1 MATSRIKIEV
11 DYEKARVKVDD
22 LKISFDQ
29 LGTKVVATRNR
40 ITKAI
45 GSTNDAVKGSL
56 KALMRERDEW
66 KNIQASLSTTSAA
79 YAKYQGQIDKLDAK
93 IAKITDTRNKEQKAL
108 KNSAN
113 GLRAQIS
120 AMQTEMDNR
129 ILSNRQYRI
138 ANEQLQI
145 LKDKLEALTDTRKEH
160 EIVQEGSIAHYDQ
173 EIQVR
178 MDMLRNMN
186 LEAEAIER
194 IEQEITSLNSR
205 KGEAVAKTKSLSK
218 AMEGTSSSAGAAG
231 ATVTEFGRTIG
242 DAPFGL
248 MGMANNL
255 QQLSQQFVD
264 LQAKSGGTN
273 KALKSILSTMMGP
286 AGLVVAINI
295 VTSAIV
301 AYNMRKDKAKEKT
314 EEFNESMLLETAI
327 LKQLT
332 NMYKAANDSL
342 GERNQIISSL
352 AAADSDYAK
361 ALAELGNN
369 EDARNELTEKYLE
382 IRNRIND
389 SEENRN
395 KIADENK
402 ELLSEELLSKE
413 ERNELERQ
421 YADLLDGPVN
431 ESTGR
436 AIGRIKGQLNL
447 DDQRREANKE
457 ILKSTNDIADA
468 QEELNRLLNASDY
481 DEAIQ
486 ELKAYNEELR
496 VTRNFTEGTER
507 IAEEIRV
514 LQKKLSDE
522 AVKAGTTETAAYQ
535 KILLDLRKKEDEYY
549 QASIEE
555 RQEAADKEK
564 ERLDSLAEINQEY
577 TDNLEAQGDEL
588 GIIRL
593 NQAERDALAEAEAL
607 GAGQDVINKITQD
620 FANRRQEI
628 LDKDAEERAEKARKA
643 AEKQAKE
650 DEKIKEESLKNNE
663 KKLEEYFN
671 REIEMMKARTDAMS
685 DVMSNFSNLLDELGS
700 ISESRYE
707 RQLNNLKNERDI
719 INADNTL
726 TKEEKVAQL
735 TEIQN
740 QENAV
745 QTKRIKAERDMFT
758 LKQTIT
764 IAEMIMKQKA
774 MVQEQIMIAQLATAK
789 ASLAANEVAVTGAK
803 EAGKAQMSLG
813 TFMSTLGP
821 FGVAAF
827 ALSIGSVI
835 ASIVSARKK
844 ARAEIAGLSNAPISV
859 SGGSSSGAAAPS
871 IPDFNVVGSSTQNQ
885 LAQAISGSQQ
895 KPVKAYVVSSDVS
908 TAQEMDRKTIDA
920 ASI

>member
-145 LKDKLEALTDTRKEH
+145 LKDKLDALTDTRKEH
-160 EIVQEGSIAHYDQ
+160 EIVQRGSIAHYEQ

-194 IEQEITSLNSR
+194 IEKEITSLNNR

-264 LQAKSGGTN
+264 LQTKSGGTN
-273 KALKSILSTMMGP
+273 NAIKSILQTMAGP
-286 AGLVVAINI
+286 AGFVVAINI
-295 VTSAIV
+295 VTSALV
-301 AYNMRKDKAKEKT
+301 AYNMRKDKAKQKT
-314 EEFNESMLLETAI
+314 EEFNESLLLEKNTLEALI
-327 LKQLT
+327 LLYNESADAAEGRANVMGALT
-332 NMYKAANDSL
+332 
-342 GERNQIISSL
+342 
-352 AAADSDYAK
+352 AADDKYAEALNAVGISEEK
-361 ALAELGNN
+361 RSKLTDAYLKDRNALNAAEDKRNKLAEKYKEQLKL
-369 EDARNELTEKYLE
+369 EL
-382 IRNRIND
+382 I
-389 SEENRN
+389 SE
-395 KIADENK
+395 
-402 ELLSEELLSKE
+402 
-413 ERNELERQ
+413 
-421 YADLLDGPVN
+421 
-431 ESTGR
+431 
-436 AIGRIKGQLNL
+436 
-447 DDQRREANKE
+447 
-457 ILKSTNDIADA
+457 
-468 QEELNRLLNASDY
+468 EELNKEREKINKIEDADTQGKKLFELGQKITRNN
-481 DEAIQ
+481 
-486 ELKAYNEELR
+486 ELKAILGEVADATIEVDKAEKQLNKTLGNSEMDKFMEKLR
-496 VTRNFTEGTER
+496 EF
-507 IAEEIRV
+507 
-514 LQKKLSDE
+514 
-522 AVKAGTTETAAYQ
+522 
-535 KILLDLRKKEDEYY
+535 
-549 QASIEE
+549 
-555 RQEAADKEK
+555 EK
-564 ERLDSLAEINQEY
+564 ERDMSRALRGFEGSAAIEKE
-577 TDNLEAQGDEL
+577 
-588 GIIRL
+588 IRL
-593 NQAERDALAEAEAL
+593 LQADYGAAVRKFGNDSVQAKEAL
-607 GAGQDVINKITQD
+607 LAVDQKRLELEETLY
-620 FANRRQEI
+620 QEGV
-628 LDKDAEERAEKARKA
+628 ERAEKE
-643 AEKQAKE
+643 AEDAQERLDEEKE
-650 DEKIKEESLKNNE
+650 RKEELRKLNEDLLNDLEAQFDDYGLIRLKQQEDQAIAEAKALGASVETLMNITKYYEGERKKVIDKVNEEIANNDKKVKEEALKENE
-663 KKLEEYFN
+663 KKLEEYFDK
-671 REIEMMKARTDAMS
+671 EIELMKARTDSMS
-685 DVMSNFSNLLDELGS
+685 EVMSNFSNLLDELGS
-700 ISESRYE
+700 ISEARYE

-735 TEIQN
+735 TEIQQ
-740 QENAV
+740 QENEI

-764 IAEMIMKQKA
+764 LAEMIMKQKA
-774 MVQEQIMIAQLATAK
+774 MIQEQIMLSQLSVAK
-789 ASLAANEVAVTGAK
+789 ANLAAQNIGLTAVEETG
-803 EAGKAQMSLG
+803 EATMSIG
-813 TFMSTLGP
+813 TFMKQLGP
-821 FGVAAF
+821 LGIAAF
-827 ALSIGSVI
+827 ALSIGGVI
-835 ASIVSARKK
+835 ASIVSARRK
-844 ARAEIAGLSNAPISV
+844 ARAEIAGLSTGPVSV
-859 SGGSSSGAAAPS
+859 GGGSSAAAVPS
-871 IPDFNVVGSSTQNQ
+871 VPNFNVVGASSQNQ

-895 KPVKAYVVSSDVS
+895 QPVKAYVVSSDVT
-908 TAQEMDRKTIDA
+908 TAQEMDRKIIEG